1 MTDPR
6 LYQLVK
12 ANRALFWSVG
22 DDNLDKLDE
31 SSIVEGFLNF
41 GNENNVKALFD
52 ILGTNNVAKIFYD
65 HVSRPRHNYY
75 AQPAHYFKLYFS
87 RHAPQTNP
95 HSTAN

>member
-1 MTDPR
+1 MTNDR

-12 ANRALFWSVG
+12 ANRGLFWSVG

-31 SSIVEGFLNF
+31 SSAIEGFLNF
-41 GNENNVKALFD
+41 GDETNVRDLFN
-52 ILGTNNVAKIFYD
+52 ILGTDTVARIFYD
-65 HVSRPRHNYY
+65 HINQPRHNYY

-95 HSTAN
+95 YPRAI